1 MLVGADGPRMPMIC
15 TSQGFGQK
23 ALVRRCIAFGHR
35 VGSRSSRR
43 SSPQP
48 QGTPQGMT
56 GIVGEGSLGWSKVP
70 ATEKWLV

>member
-48 QGTPQGMT
+48 QGMT
-56 GIVGEGSLGWSKVP
+56 GIVGEESLGWSKVP